1 MRKIAILLIFALIFC
16 LCGCESEKTP
26 ISTTQPT
33 DSADMG
39 FALGQKMPDLTV
51 TAADG
56 REMHVSQLLQ
66 EKELVVL
73 NFWFENC
80 IWCQKEFPAME
91 LGYQQYK
98 DHVEILAV
106 NPLDGAENISAFA
119 ESSSYS
125 FPMASCSRDL
135 ALAFGI
141 GGYPTSVFID
151 REGRISL
158 IHAGAITDS
167 NVFYQVFAH
176 YTAEDYIS
184 ESYVSISEILE

>member
-1 MRKIAILLIFALIFC
+1 MRKIAILLVFALIFC
-16 LCGCESEKTP
+16 LLGCESEQ
-26 ISTTQPT
+26 ITTTTIQPA
-33 DSADMG
+33 DSENVG
-39 FALGQKMPDLTV
+39 FALGQKMPDLSV
-51 TAADG
+51 TTADG
-56 REMHVSQLLQ
+56 REMNVSQLLQ
-66 EKELVVL
+66 EKNLVVL

-106 NPLDGAENISAFA
+106 NPVDGGENISAFA

-167 NVFYQVFAH
+167 NVFYQVFEH
-176 YTAEDYIS
+176 YTSEDYVS
-184 ESYVSISEILE
+184 KSYVSIAEILE

>member
-1 MRKIAILLIFALIFC
+1 MRKIAILLAFVLMLCF
-16 LCGCESEKTP
+16 CGCESEKTS

-33 DSADMG
+33 DSVDVG

-51 TAADG
+51 TTSDG
-56 REMHVSQLLQ
+56 QERNVSQLLQ
-66 EKELVVL
+66 EKKLVVL

-80 IWCQKEFPAME
+80 SWCQKEFPAME

-106 NPLDGAENISAFA
+106 NPIDGAENVSAFA

-167 NVFYQVFAH
+167 NVFYQVFEH
-176 YTAEDYIS
+176 YTSEDYVS
-184 ESYVSISEILE
+184 KSYVSIAEILE